1 MVNTVNE
8 NEVELVKQLRSGSSH
23 AVENLYNAYSDR
35 LYSLVYNR
43 VGRDQQATEDIVQET
58 FLAAIKSSNKFR
70 GQSRLYTWLCSIA
83 YHKIS
88 DYYRSQ
94 RRQNGNQAPSQNV
107 RVEDM
112 EQLEDTDPPAPSLI
126 EPEESRLIT
135 EQAMSSLPLDYQSV
149 LTFKYIEDMSVKEI
163 GQIMGKTEKSIEGLL
178 KRARQEL
185 REKLGTQVRETGG

>member
-1 MVNTVNE
+1 M
-8 NEVELVKQLRSGSSH
+8 ELVQQLREGRPQ
-23 AVENLYNAYSDR
+23 AVENLYTAYTER

-58 FLAAIKSSNKFR
+58 FLAAIKSSHKFR
-70 GQSRLYTWLCSIA
+70 GQSKLYTWLCSIA

-94 RRQNGNQAPSQNV
+94 RRQNGNQSPTQNV
-107 RVEDM
+107 RIEDM
-112 EQLEDTDPPAPSLI
+112 EQLQGTDPPIPGLI
-126 EPEESRLIT
+126 ESEESRLIT
-135 EQAMSSLPLDYQSV
+135 EQAMYSLPLDYQSV

-163 GQIMGKTEKSIEGLL
+163 GQVMGKTEKSIEGLL

-185 REKLGTQVRETGG
+185 REKLGTQVRDSIG